1 MADLAAPTHD
11 DIMASLRRVKDPE
24 LRQDLVTL
32 NMVRDIQID
41 AAGAVSIAID
51 LTTPG
56 CPLKRQIE
64 ADIQQTVGA
73 VPGVAQVQVTFGV
86 MSQQQK
92 DALRDQ
98 LRGGREY
105 RDPGLAIPDS
115 CRVIAVSSGKGGVGK
130 STVTANLAAA
140 MAARGHEVG
149 LIDADVYGYSI
160 PQMLGIHQ
168 RPVSF
173 DNMIVPPVN
182 HGVRLMSIGFFLD
195 EDEPVMWR
203 GPMLHRAIQQFLG
216 DVHWGDIEYLFVDMP
231 PGTGDIAISLAQL
244 LPRAEVLVVT
254 TPQTAAQVVARRAA
268 MMAER
273 LDQHLL
279 GVVENMSAPE
289 GMDPAAAIFGAGG
302 GALLASQVEA
312 PLLGSVPLDIAV
324 REGGDTGAPA
334 VLGSTPVAS
343 AFADIAETI
352 AGMTPPAVPAP
363 VPTGAERI
371 KKSLTV
377 L

>member
-1 MADLAAPTHD
+1 MSRTQFSRDDVLAA
-11 DIMASLRRVKDPE
+11 LRTVKDPE

-32 NMVRDIQID
+32 NMVRDI
-41 AAGAVSIAID
+41 AIADSGDVEVTID

-56 CPLKRQIE
+56 CPLKAQIRG
-64 ADIQQTVGA
+64 DIIAAVAAVAPASEVTVS
-73 VPGVAQVQVTFGV
+73 FGV
-86 MSQQQK
+86 MSQKQK

-98 LRGGREY
+98 LRGGRAY
-105 RDPGLAIPDS
+105 RDPGLAIPDT

-149 LIDADVYGYSI
+149 LVDADVYGYSI

-168 RPVSF
+168 RPVSL

-216 DVHWGDIEYLFVDMP
+216 DVHWGEIEYLFVDMP

-254 TPQTAAQVVARRAA
+254 TPQVAAQVVARRAA

-273 LDQHLL
+273 LDQRLI
-279 GVVENMSAPE
+279 GVVENMAAPA
-289 GMDPAAAIFGAGG
+289 GVDPEASVFGSGG
-302 GALLASQVEA
+302 GDVLATQVGA
-312 PLLGSVPLDIAV
+312 PLLGSVPLDIDV
-324 REGGDTGAPA
+324 REGGDTGTPS
-334 VLGSTPVAS
+334 VLGGGDAAH
-343 AFADIAETI
+343 AFDGLAAAIESI
-352 AGMTPPAVPAP
+352 PAPRIPAP
-363 VPTGAERI
+363 VVAGADRI